1 MVTACLSLALSPNRA
16 GCKSNKRRGNKTK
29 GKEAPQSEMTT
40 TCEDITPAE
49 VIIDFSLL
57 AAVIIAF
64 ILGKPPEE

>member
-1 MVTACLSLALSPNRA
+1 V
-16 GCKSNKRRGNKTK
+16 
-29 GKEAPQSEMTT
+29 TT

-64 ILGKPPEE
+64 ILGKPPRE

>member
-1 MVTACLSLALSPNRA
+1 MVAACLSLALSPNRA
-16 GCKSNKRRGNKTK
+16 GCKSNKRGSNKTAVE
-29 GKEAPQSEMTT
+29 EAPQSEMTT

-64 ILGKPPEE
+64 ILGKPPKE

>member
-1 MVTACLSLALSPNRA
+1 
-16 GCKSNKRRGNKTK
+16 
-29 GKEAPQSEMTT
+29 MTN

-64 ILGKPPEE
+64 ILGKPPKE

>member
-1 MVTACLSLALSPNRA
+1 
-16 GCKSNKRRGNKTK
+16 
-29 GKEAPQSEMTT
+29 MTT

-64 ILGKPPEE
+64 IIGKPYKE

>member
-1 MVTACLSLALSPNRA
+1 MN
-16 GCKSNKRRGNKTK
+16 
-29 GKEAPQSEMTT
+29 T

-64 ILGKPPEE
+64 IIGKPPKE